1 MKAILTTV
9 GQDKAGIVAGV
20 STYLAHHDINILDIS
35 QTIMNEFFTMMMV
48 VDVPDNLDFNATTAD
63 LTQLGTQ
70 LGVEIQLRNA
80 KVYTA
85 MHELAG
91 GPNYW
96 IPSGYLKP

>member
-70 LGVEIQLRNA
+70 LGVEIQLRNE

-91 GPNYW
+91 GTN
-96 IPSGYLKP
+96 

>member
-20 STYLAHHDINILDIS
+20 STYLAQHQINILDIS

-48 VDVPDNLDFNATTAD
+48 VEVPNNFDFNTTTSD
-63 LTQLGTQ
+63 LNQLGTQ
-70 LGVEIQLRNA
+70 LGVEIQIRNE

-91 GPNYW
+91 GVN
-96 IPSGYLKP
+96 